1 LAEDDERRRKKKNWW
16 ESDSFDEFEDI
27 DELFKE
33 LTEEFFNMP
42 KLGEMIENIIRE
54 FEQNKDKFM
63 SLKEPLFWGFSITR
77 GPDNK
82 PVIRKLG
89 NIEPGEDKTIVKEER
104 EPLID
109 ILSEGNEIVVIA
121 ELPGV
126 EKDQIKL
133 KAADNYLILNATAPQ
148 RKYYKKID
156 LKEKIDPSSA
166 KAIYKNGVLEVR
178 LKKLDV
184 SNTSGAEIKIQ

>member
-1 LAEDDERRRKKKNWW
+1 MAEDDERRRKKKNWW